1 MVTDLHT
8 PQTSLARRS
17 VLTGAHPTLR
27 AMRVMFLVWVL
38 VIVAVITYFSVIGLT
53 HH

>member
-1 MVTDLHT
+1 VRLHT
-8 PQTSLARRS
+8 GNARRS
-17 VLTGAHPTLR
+17 VLTGALPTLR

-38 VIVAVITYFSVIGLT
+38 LIVAGITYFSVIGLA